1 MRLALS
7 FEHGREGGIMT
18 IATSIDTLPAKP
30 RSRLTKQHYIGFFGC
45 WLGWVMDGVDS
56 FIFALVFVPSMR
68 ELLPA
73 SGFEASAANIAFAGS
88 MMFALFLIGWGMAF
102 IWGPLGDKWGRAR
115 TLALTIVVYSVFTG
129 AAAFAQDV
137 YQLAAFRFF
146 AGIGVGGEW
155 ALAGTFIAEIWP
167 EDRRAKAGG
176 YLQTGYYVGFFI
188 ASALNFT
195 VGAHFGWRAMFLCG
209 LAPVVVALAVRLM
222 IKEPAKWEVKEVE
235 AKKGSPLREIFNS
248 QFRQRTLV
256 LTVLLMCSI
265 IGLWAGAVYAPT
277 ALTQLATKAGYTGTA
292 IPQLVSY
299 SSMLFS
305 FMTIVGCLTL
315 PFFAEWLGRRKATA
329 LFFVGMLVSILVAFG
344 YLFYQDNALVP
355 FIVAM
360 AFVGYFGGNFAVY
373 SIWIP
378 EQYPTTIRATAFAW
392 AISFGR
398 FIGAGV
404 NLLLGWTISQT
415 GTLGT
420 PVAATAFA
428 FAIGLAIL
436 PWAMETKGK
445 GLPE

>member
-1 MRLALS
+1 
-7 FEHGREGGIMT
+7 MT
-18 IATSIDTLPAKP
+18 VMGEVGVGASKP
-30 RSRLTKQHYIGFFGC
+30 LSRLTKQHYIGFFGC

-73 SGFEASAANIAFAGS
+73 SGIEATGPNIAFAGS

-102 IWGPLGDKWGRAR
+102 IWGPLGDKWGRAK
-115 TLALTIVVYSVFTG
+115 TLALTIVVYSVFTA

-137 YQLAAFRFF
+137 YQLAAFRFL

-155 ALAGTFIAEIWP
+155 ALAGTFIAETWP

-195 VGAHFGWRAMFLCG
+195 VGAHYGWRAMFLCG
-209 LAPVVVALAVRLM
+209 LAPIVIALAVRMM
-222 IKEPAKWEVKEVE
+222 IKEPQKWEVKETE
-235 AKKGSPLREIFNS
+235 AKKGKPLREIFS
-248 QFRQRTLV
+248 APFRQRTIV
-256 LTVLLMCSI
+256 LTSLLTCSI
-265 IGLWAGAVYAPT
+265 IGLWAGAVYAPA
-277 ALTQLATKAGYTGTA
+277 ALTQLATKAGYQGRE
-292 IPQLVSY
+292 IPQLISY

-315 PFFAEWLGRRKATA
+315 PFFAEALGRRRTTA
-329 LFFVGMLVSILVAFG
+329 LFFAGMMLSILAAFG
-344 YLFYQDNALVP
+344 YLFYQQDALVP
-355 FIVAM
+355 FIIAM
-360 AFVGYFGGNFAVY
+360 AFVGYFGGNFAIY

-398 FIGAGV
+398 FVGAGV
-404 NLLLGWTISQT
+404 NFLLGWAISQT

-420 PVAATAFA
+420 PVAITAIA
-428 FAIGLAIL
+428 FAIGIAIL
-436 PWAMETKGK
+436 PWAMETRGK

>member
-1 MRLALS
+1 
-7 FEHGREGGIMT
+7 
-18 IATSIDTLPAKP
+18 
-30 RSRLTKQHYIGFFGC
+30 
-45 WLGWVMDGVDS
+45 V
-56 FIFALVFVPSMR
+56 
-68 ELLPA
+68 
-73 SGFEASAANIAFAGS
+73 
-88 MMFALFLIGWGMAF
+88 
-102 IWGPLGDKWGRAR
+102 
-115 TLALTIVVYSVFTG
+115 
-129 AAAFAQDV
+129 
-137 YQLAAFRFF
+137 
-146 AGIGVGGEW
+146 
-155 ALAGTFIAEIWP
+155 AGT
-167 EDRRAKAGG
+167 
-176 YLQTGYYVGFFI
+176 
-188 ASALNFT
+188 
-195 VGAHFGWRAMFLCG
+195 
-209 LAPVVVALAVRLM
+209 
-222 IKEPAKWEVKEVE
+222 
-235 AKKGSPLREIFNS
+235 
-248 QFRQRTLV
+248 
-256 LTVLLMCSI
+256 
-265 IGLWAGAVYAPT
+265 
-277 ALTQLATKAGYTGTA
+277 AT
-292 IPQLVSY
+292 
-299 SSMLFS
+299 
-305 FMTIVGCLTL
+305 
-315 PFFAEWLGRRKATA
+315 TA

>member
-1 MRLALS
+1 MSA
-7 FEHGREGGIMT
+7 
-18 IATSIDTLPAKP
+18 IAEAQAVSKAKSKLN
-30 RSRLTKQHYIGFFGC
+30 RTQIIGFLGC

-73 SGFEASAANIAFAGS
+73 SGFEATPANIAFAGS
-88 MMFALFLIGWGMAF
+88 VMFALFLIGWGLAF

-115 TLALTIVVYSVFTG
+115 TLALTVVVYSVFTG

-137 YQLAAFRFF
+137 YQLALFRFL

-167 EDRRAKAGG
+167 EDRRARAGG

-195 VGAHFGWRAMFLCG
+195 IGANYGWRAMFLCG
-209 LAPVVVALAVRLM
+209 LAPIVIAIAVRLM
-222 IKEPAKWEVKEVE
+222 IKEPEKWTNKEAE
-235 AKKGSPLREIFNS
+235 AKRGKPLRQIFS
-248 QFRQRTLV
+248 GEFRQRTIV
-256 LTVLLMCSI
+256 LTTLLTCSI
-265 IGLWAGAVYAPT
+265 IGLWAGAVYAPA
-277 ALTQLATKAGYTGTA
+277 ALTQLATKAGYAGKD
-292 IPQLVSY
+292 IPQLISY
-299 SSMLFS
+299 ASMLFS
-305 FMTIVGCLTL
+305 FMTIVGCVTL
-315 PFFAEWLGRRKATA
+315 PLIADAFSRRPATA
-329 LFFVGMLVSILVAFG
+329 FFFLGMMISITTAFG
-344 YLFYQDNALVP
+344 FLFYVQDALIP

-378 EQYPTTIRATAFAW
+378 EQYPTTIRASAFAW

-404 NLLLGWTISQT
+404 NFILGWAISQT

-420 PVAATAFA
+420 PVACTAIA
-428 FAIGLAIL
+428 FAIGIAIL
-436 PWAMETKGK
+436 PWAMETRGR
-445 GLPE
+445 GLPD

>member
-1 MRLALS
+1 
-7 FEHGREGGIMT
+7 MT
-18 IATSIDTLPAKP
+18 VIADANGVVKP
-30 RSRLTKQHYIGFFGC
+30 RSRLNKQHYIGFFGC

-73 SGFEASAANIAFAGS
+73 SGIEATAPNIAFAGS

-102 IWGPLGDKWGRAR
+102 IWGPLGDKWGRAK

-137 YQLAAFRFF
+137 YQLAVFRFL

-195 VGAHFGWRAMFLCG
+195 VGAHYGWRAMFLCG
-209 LAPVVVALAVRLM
+209 LAPVVIALAVRLM
-222 IKEPAKWEVKEVE
+222 IREPHKWEKKEVE
-235 AKKGSPLREIFNS
+235 AKKGKPLREIFS
-248 QFRQRTLV
+248 GEFRQRTLV
-256 LTVLLMCSI
+256 LTTLLTCSI
-265 IGLWAGAVYAPT
+265 IGLWAGAVYAPA
-277 ALTQLATKAGYTGTA
+277 ALTQLATKAGYTGKE

-305 FMTIVGCLTL
+305 FMTILGCLTL
-315 PFFAEWLGRRKATA
+315 PLFAEGLGRRKATG
-329 LFFVGMLVSILVAFG
+329 LFFLGMMVSILAAFG
-344 YLFYQDNALVP
+344 YLFYQQNSLIP
-355 FIVAM
+355 FIIAM
-360 AFVGYFGGNFAVY
+360 ASVGYFGGNFAIY

-404 NLLLGWTISQT
+404 NFLLGWAVSQT
-415 GTLGT
+415 GTLGY
-420 PVAATAFA
+420 PVAVTAFA
-428 FAIGLAIL
+428 FGIGILVL
-436 PWAMETKGK
+436 PWAVETKGK
-445 GLPE
+445 GLPD

>member
-1 MRLALS
+1 MSA
-7 FEHGREGGIMT
+7 
-18 IATSIDTLPAKP
+18 IAEAQAVSKAK
-30 RSRLTKQHYIGFFGC
+30 SKLTRTQIIGFLGC

-73 SGFEASAANIAFAGS
+73 SGFEASPANIAFAGS
-88 MMFALFLIGWGMAF
+88 VMFALFLIGWGLAF

-115 TLALTIVVYSVFTG
+115 TLALTVVVYSVFTG

-137 YQLAAFRFF
+137 YQLAVFRFL

-167 EDRRAKAGG
+167 EDRRARAGG

-195 VGAHFGWRAMFLCG
+195 IGANYGWRAMFLCG
-209 LAPVVVALAVRLM
+209 LAPIVIAIAVRLM
-222 IKEPAKWEVKEVE
+222 IKEPEKWTNKESE
-235 AKKGSPLREIFNS
+235 AKRGKPLRQIFS
-248 QFRQRTLV
+248 GEFRQRTLV
-256 LTVLLMCSI
+256 LTTLLTCSI
-265 IGLWAGAVYAPT
+265 IGLWAGAVYAPA
-277 ALTQLATKAGYTGTA
+277 ALTQLATKAGYAGKD
-292 IPQLVSY
+292 IPQLISY
-299 SSMLFS
+299 ASMLFS

-315 PFFAEWLGRRKATA
+315 PLFAEAFGRRITTA
-329 LFFVGMLVSILVAFG
+329 IFFLGMMLSITTAFG
-344 YLFYQDNALVP
+344 FLFYQQDGLIP

-378 EQYPTTIRATAFAW
+378 EQYPTTIRASAFAW

-404 NLLLGWTISQT
+404 NFLLGWAISQT

-420 PVAATAFA
+420 PVACTAIA
-428 FAIGLAIL
+428 FAIGIAIL
-436 PWAMETKGK
+436 PWALETRGR
-445 GLPE
+445 GLPD

>member
-1 MRLALS
+1 MS
-7 FEHGREGGIMT
+7 T
-18 IATSIDTLPAKP
+18 IADAGGVKIP
-30 RSRLTKQHYIGFFGC
+30 RSRLNKTHIIGFLGC

-73 SGFEASAANIAFAGS
+73 SGIEATPANIGFAGS
-88 MMFALFLIGWGMAF
+88 IMFALFLIGWGMAF
-102 IWGPLGDKWGRAR
+102 LWGPLGDKWGRAR
-115 TLALTIVVYSVFTG
+115 TLAATIVVYSVFTA
-129 AAAFAQDV
+129 AAAFSQDV
-137 YQLAAFRFF
+137 YQLAVFRFL

-167 EDRRAKAGG
+167 EDRRAQAGG

-195 VGAHFGWRAMFLCG
+195 VGAYYGWRAMFLCG
-209 LAPVVVALAVRLM
+209 LVPIVIALAVRVM
-222 IKEPAKWEVKEVE
+222 IKEPTKWEKKETE
-235 AKKGSPLREIFNS
+235 AKRGKPLREIFS
-248 QFRQRTLV
+248 AQFRGRTFV
-256 LTVLLMCSI
+256 LTTLLTCSI
-265 IGLWAGAVYAPT
+265 VGLWAGAVYAPA
-277 ALTQLATKAGYTGTA
+277 ALTQLATKAGYTGRD

-305 FMTIVGCLTL
+305 FMTICGCLTL
-315 PFFAEWLGRRKATA
+315 PFFAERIGRRKTTG
-329 LFFVGMLVSILVAFG
+329 LFFFGMMMSILAAFG
-344 YLFYQDNALVP
+344 YFFYQQDALVP
-355 FIVAM
+355 FIIAM
-360 AFVGYFGGNFAVY
+360 AFVGYFGGNFTIY

-404 NLLLGWTISQT
+404 NFILGWAVSQT

-420 PVAATAFA
+420 PVAMTAIA
-428 FAIGLAIL
+428 FAIGIAVL
-436 PWAMETKGK
+436 PWAVETKGK
-445 GLPE
+445 GLPD

>member
-1 MRLALS
+1 
-7 FEHGREGGIMT
+7 MT
-18 IATSIDTLPAKP
+18 VIAKVGVGVSKP
-30 RSRLTKQHYIGFFGC
+30 LSRLTKQHYIGFFGC

-73 SGFEASAANIAFAGS
+73 SGIEATGPNIAFAGS

-102 IWGPLGDKWGRAR
+102 IWGPLGDKWGRAK
-115 TLALTIVVYSVFTG
+115 TLALTIIVYSVFTA

-137 YQLAAFRFF
+137 YQLAAFRFL

-195 VGAHFGWRAMFLCG
+195 VGAHYGWRAMFLCG
-209 LAPVVVALAVRLM
+209 LAPIVIALAVRLM
-222 IKEPAKWEVKEVE
+222 IKEPQKWEVKENE
-235 AKKGSPLREIFNS
+235 AKKGKPLREIFS
-248 QFRQRTLV
+248 APFRQRTIV
-256 LTVLLMCSI
+256 LTSLLTCSI
-265 IGLWAGAVYAPT
+265 IGLWAGAVYAPA
-277 ALTQLATKAGYTGTA
+277 ALTQLATKAGYQGRD

-305 FMTIVGCLTL
+305 LMTIIGCLTM
-315 PFFAEWLGRRKATA
+315 PFFAETLGRRKATA
-329 LFFVGMLVSILVAFG
+329 LFFLGMLLSILVAFG
-344 YLFYQDNALVP
+344 YLFYQQDALVP
-355 FIVAM
+355 FVIAM
-360 AFVGYFGGNFAVY
+360 AVVGYFGGNFAIY

-398 FIGAGV
+398 FVGAGV
-404 NLLLGWTISQT
+404 NFLLGWAISQT

-420 PVAATAFA
+420 PVAITAIA
-428 FAIGLAIL
+428 FAIGIAIL
-436 PWAMETKGK
+436 PWAIETRGK

>member
-1 MRLALS
+1 MSA
-7 FEHGREGGIMT
+7 
-18 IATSIDTLPAKP
+18 IAEAQAVSKAKSKLN
-30 RSRLTKQHYIGFFGC
+30 RTQIIGFLGC

-73 SGFEASAANIAFAGS
+73 SGFEATPANIAFAGS
-88 MMFALFLIGWGMAF
+88 VMFALFLIGWGLAF

-115 TLALTIVVYSVFTG
+115 TLALTVVVYSVFTG

-137 YQLAAFRFF
+137 YQLALFRFL

-167 EDRRAKAGG
+167 EDRRARAGG

-195 VGAHFGWRAMFLCG
+195 IGANYGWRAMFLCG
-209 LAPVVVALAVRLM
+209 LAPIVIAIAVRLM
-222 IKEPAKWEVKEVE
+222 IKEPEKWTNKEAE
-235 AKKGSPLREIFNS
+235 AKRGSPLRQIFS
-248 QFRQRTLV
+248 GEFRQRTFV
-256 LTVLLMCSI
+256 LTTLLTCSI
-265 IGLWAGAVYAPT
+265 IGLWAGAVYAPA
-277 ALTQLATKAGYTGTA
+277 ALTQLATKAGYAGKD
-292 IPQLVSY
+292 IPQLISY
-299 SSMLFS
+299 ASMLFS
-305 FMTIVGCLTL
+305 FMTIIGCVTL
-315 PFFAEWLGRRKATA
+315 PFIADAFGRRIATA
-329 LFFVGMLVSILVAFG
+329 FFFVGMMISITTAFG
-344 YLFYQDNALVP
+344 FLFYTQDALIP

-378 EQYPTTIRATAFAW
+378 EQYPTTIRASAFAW

-404 NLLLGWTISQT
+404 NFLLGWAISQT

-420 PVAATAFA
+420 PVACTAIAFA
-428 FAIGLAIL
+428 VGIAIL
-436 PWAMETKGK
+436 PWAMETRGR
-445 GLPE
+445 GLPD